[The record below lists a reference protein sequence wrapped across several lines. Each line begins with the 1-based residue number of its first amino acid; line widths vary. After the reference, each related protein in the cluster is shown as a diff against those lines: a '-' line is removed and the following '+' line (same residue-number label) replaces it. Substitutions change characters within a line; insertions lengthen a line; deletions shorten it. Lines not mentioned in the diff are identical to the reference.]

1 MTKHRLELFSDGVF
15 AIVLTLLVLDLRVPS
30 ASGLAGLVQ
39 IVPGLLVHAA
49 TFFIVGVLWMTHH
62 GALARVDRINSR
74 ALLLNLAA
82 LFWATLLPFAAKNAA
97 ERPLEP
103 LGASIMAASCGAYL
117 LFFMAM
123 RMSLHSAIDDNV
135 QMRAWRRGRVLIAA
149 GLVLADFA
157 CALLSWLTPWTG
169 YAAALTTVLVLLL
182 LPSPPEMEERF
193 GLPEPAA
200 APAAP
205 PRRRGRAS
213 PKPAA
218 AKATSGR

>member
-30 ASGLAGLVQ
+30 ATGLAGLVQ

-117 LFFMAM
+117 LFFAAM
-123 RMSLHSAIDDNV
+123 RISLHSAIDDNM
-135 QMRAWRRGRVLIAA
+135 QMRAWRRGRIRIAA
-149 GLVLADFA
+149 GLILADFC
-157 CALLSWLTPWTG
+157 CALLSWLTPWAG
-169 YAAALTTVLVLLL
+169 YAASLTTVFVLLL
-182 LPSPPEMEERF
+182 LPSPPEAEQRF
-193 GLPEPAA
+193 ELQAA
-200 APAAP
+200 EDAVPT
-205 PRRRGRAS
+205 S
-213 PKPAA
+213 P
-218 AKATSGR
+218 